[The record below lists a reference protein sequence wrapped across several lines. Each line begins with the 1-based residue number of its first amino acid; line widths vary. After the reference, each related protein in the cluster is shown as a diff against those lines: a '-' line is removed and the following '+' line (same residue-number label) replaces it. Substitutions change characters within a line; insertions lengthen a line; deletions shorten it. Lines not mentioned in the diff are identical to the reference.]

1 MRTVLQLCA
10 GLPKQSFAAGTVLLP
25 EGTTTGR
32 LYVLIDGEVEVTRG
46 STRVA
51 VDREPGAIFGEMSIL
66 LGLPHT
72 ATVSAFSPLVAHEI
86 EDGDAFLRSHPAFA
100 YHIARLL
107 ARRVNAA
114 TTYLVDLKRQFEGQ
128 SSHLGMVGE
137 VLESLI
143 HQQDEE
149 FTPGSDRQSDPRM

>member
-10 GLPKQSFAAGTVLLP
+10 GLPQRSYPPGTVLLP
-25 EGTTTGR
+25 EGETTGR
-32 LYVLIDGEVEVTRG
+32 LYVLIDGEVEVIRGGTRI
-46 STRVA
+46 A
-51 VDREPGAIFGEMSIL
+51 LDREPGAIFGEMSLL
-66 LGLPHT
+66 LGVPHT
-72 ATVSAFSPLVAHEI
+72 ATVSVFSPLTAHEI
-86 EDGDAFLRSHPAFA
+86 ENGDSFLRSYPAFA

-143 HQQDEE
+143 HQQDQE
-149 FTPGSDRQSDPRM
+149 FTPGSDRQPDPRM